1 MEQTDRQKKSLR
13 AVNIG
18 LGANFVLAG
27 MKSVVGVI
35 GHSPALLADGINST
49 SDVVYFII
57 VRIYMKLA
65 DKPADRE
72 HPYGH
77 KQLEHISS
85 LVVGAFVMTTA
96 VAIFWD
102 AVNRVYE
109 LLSGQAEARSASWL
123 ALGVAVFTILSKII
137 LFLFTRKTGQKTGNT
152 TVTAIAY
159 DHRNDIFSASAAAV
173 GIALSRFGFAWVDP
187 LAGAFV
193 AMIIL
198 RTGIKILRDSA
209 DELMNTVPDQ
219 EAQKRIHGL
228 VCSVKGVQGMEELH
242 MHRYGPYMM
251 ITLTIN
257 VDGAL
262 KVSEGDLIAGQ
273 VEKLLHEEFSYI
285 RRVNIHYHPVHA
297 PAPVGCLPGV

>member
-18 LGANFVLAG
+18 LGANFLLAG
-27 MKSVVGVI
+27 LKSVVGVF
-35 GHSPALLADGINST
+35 GRSPALLADGINST

-57 VRIYMKLA
+57 VKIYMKLA

-77 KQLEHISS
+77 RQLEHISS

-109 LLSGQAEARSASWL
+109 LLCGRATAEGASWL
-123 ALGVAVFTILSKII
+123 ALGVAIFTILSKIV
-137 LFLFTRKTGQKTGNT
+137 LFLSARRTGLKTGNA
-152 TVTAIAY
+152 TVAAIAY

-173 GIALSRFGFAWVDP
+173 GIALSRAGYLWVDP
-187 LAGAFV
+187 LAGAVV
-193 AMIIL
+193 AVIIL

-209 DELMNTVPDQ
+209 EELMNTAPDQ
-219 EAQKRIHGL
+219 EANTKIRKL
-228 VCSVKGVQGMEELH
+228 VCGADGVLGLEELH
-242 MHRYGPYMM
+242 THRYGPYMM
-251 ITLTIN
+251 ITMTIT
-257 VDGAL
+257 VDGSIT
-262 KVSEGDLIAGQ
+262 VSAGDLIAGR
-273 VEKLLHEEFSYI
+273 VERKLHDEFPLI

-297 PAPVGCLPGV
+297 PSPVGCLPGD